1 MFAQKPDDTMNDI
14 SLAKRLQTVKQQ
26 ISAAEQQFG
35 RKTGSVRLL
44 SVSKTRPLED
54 IITVFEQ
61 GQVDFGE
68 NCLQDAMGKIEA
80 TRHLALN
87 WHFIGPIQS
96 NKTRTLAENFSWVH
110 SLERLKIARRLN
122 DQRPT
127 DLQPLNVCL
136 QVNISREA
144 QKSGVAPEDTLA
156 LALEVA
162 QMPRLKLRG
171 LMAIPKA
178 CDDFQEQRS
187 LFKALAN
194 LYQQLNKKGLNM
206 DTLSMGMS
214 GDIDAAIAEGSTMV
228 RVGSAIFGPRQP

>member
-1 MFAQKPDDTMNDI
+1 MFARKLDDTMNDI
-14 SLAKRLQTVKQQ
+14 SLAKRLHTVKQQ
-26 ISAAEQQFG
+26 INNAEQQFG
-35 RKTGSVRLL
+35 REAGSVRLL
-44 SVSKTRPLED
+44 AVSKTRPIQD
-54 IITVFEQ
+54 IITAFEQ

-68 NCLQDAMGKIEA
+68 NYLQDAMKKIEA

-96 NKTRTLAENFSWVH
+96 NKTRTLAEHFSWVH

-127 DLQPLNVCL
+127 DRQPLNVCL

-144 QKSGVAPEDTLA
+144 QKSGIAPEDTLA

-162 QMPRLKLRG
+162 QMPQLKLRG

-178 CDDFQEQRS
+178 CDDFQEQRN
-187 LFKALAN
+187 LFKALAD
-194 LYQQLNKKGLNM
+194 LYQQLNEKGLNM

-228 RVGSAIFGPRQP
+228 RVGTAIFGPRQP

>member
-68 NCLQDAMGKIEA
+68 NYLQDAMGKIEA

>member
-1 MFAQKPDDTMNDI
+1 MNDI

-68 NCLQDAMGKIEA
+68 NYLQDAMGKIEA